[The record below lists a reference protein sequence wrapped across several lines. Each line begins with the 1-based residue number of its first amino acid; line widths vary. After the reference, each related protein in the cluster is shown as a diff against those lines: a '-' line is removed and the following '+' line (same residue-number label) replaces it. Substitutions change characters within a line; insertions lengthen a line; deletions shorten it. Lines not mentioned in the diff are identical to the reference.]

1 MQNLQASLLELR
13 NNLSLALKSHPAG
26 VIFYYII
33 L

>member
-13 NNLSLALKSHPAG
+13 NNLSLALKVTLRG
-26 VIFYYII
+26 DFYYII